1 MMSQVSHA
9 VIERLKAAMPGYV
22 VELFPDAPDRY
33 AFKSARHA
41 LLVSYESSS
50 YAAPDSLAPLS
61 VERTG
66 LVGVTLLTRSLTG
79 ERGVV
84 ASVEGIVKAL
94 FGWRPSRWVE
104 DELVFLGASPMVP
117 VRDAFVAEDNGLWR
131 WVVEFS
137 LRTTVVASTTPLS
150 GPPFQGIGLTPAED

>member
-1 MMSQVSHA
+1 MMTTVAQA
-9 VIERLKAAMPGYV
+9 VIDRLKTELPGFV
-22 VELFPDAPDRY
+22 VEHFPDSPERY
-33 AFKSARHA
+33 AFKAARNT

-50 YAAPDSLAPLS
+50 YAAPESLAPLS

-66 LVGVTLLTRSLTG
+66 LLGVTLLTRSLTG

-84 ASVEGIVKAL
+84 ASVEGIIKAL
-94 FGWRPSRWVE
+94 FGWRPARLVD
-104 DELVFLGASPMVP
+104 DELVMLGASPLVP

-137 LRTTVVASTTPLS
+137 LRTTVVAKTTPLS
-150 GPPFQGIGLTPAED
+150 GPPLQGIGLNPFED